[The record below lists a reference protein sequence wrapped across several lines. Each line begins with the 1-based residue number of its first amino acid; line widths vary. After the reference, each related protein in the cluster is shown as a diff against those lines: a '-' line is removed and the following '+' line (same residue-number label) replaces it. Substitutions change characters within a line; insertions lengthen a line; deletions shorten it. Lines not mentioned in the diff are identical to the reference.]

1 MKIRRLE
8 RLKMVVTKVFQI
20 KQPGNLKNAINY
32 IVNDAKTLKADDM
45 NDPENIFSYEVQ
57 GEEVFKRLVSGY
69 DLTDSSD
76 KDTVY
81 DDFILTKMSADSLNG
96 NDRLS
101 DLKNPD
107 RVLAHHLIQS
117 FSPDDNLTP
126 EEIHEIGRKTV
137 LELTGGNHQFIIATH
152 MDKGHIHN
160 HIIFNTTN
168 STTLKKFEW
177 KKGTKQSLS
186 KISDKHSELAGAK
199 IIEPK
204 MNNSYTKYSAW
215 RRQNNYR
222 FEIKERLDFL
232 LKHSLSLEDFKQK
245 AAALDLQIDFSG
257 KFVKY
262 KLLDQPQQRN
272 VRDNTLSKKGLYSL
286 EKIKERIS
294 KNQLVFDVEE
304 LKAQYQESKEKTAND
319 FELKLEVESWQVEQ
333 ESKQGIYVQMDM
345 GALNSGTILIPS
357 HKVDKNED
365 GNYTI
370 YIKEK
375 DYFYFLNPDQSQK
388 NRYMMGLTVARQ
400 LAKQN
405 GETLVTKNAQIS
417 SMRELIKEYNFLV
430 EHGVTDGAQFQHL
443 EERFNEKIETTQEEL
458 RQLDERL
465 GRYHKIEGAL
475 LAIQK
480 SPENSLTSVQL
491 LDDLG
496 VPKDIGL
503 EDVSQLIKQFQIE
516 KGALQEFFDDTLKHY
531 TDYRDIKEHVR
542 SREEK
547 VDRRFED
554 EKVL

>member
-1 MKIRRLE
+1 
-8 RLKMVVTKVFQI
+8 MVVIKTPKQI
-20 KQPGNLKNAINY
+20 KTPSNLKIAVRY
-32 IVNDAKTLKADDM
+32 ILNEAKTLVSGTAESDLDFPLVYH
-45 NDPENIFSYEVQ
+45 D
-57 GEEVFKRLVSGY
+57 GELQMKLVSGNGI
-69 DLTDSSD
+69 SD
-76 KDTVY
+76 FSVADEEMVMTKLAAAFKKG
-81 DDFILTKMSADSLNG
+81 DD
-96 NDRLS
+96 
-101 DLKNPD
+101 DLKELSSGKQ
-107 RVLAHHLIQS
+107 VLAHHIIQS

-126 EEIHEIGRKTV
+126 EQVHEIGRQTM
-137 LELTGGNHQFIIATH
+137 LELTGGNYEFVIATH
-152 MDKGHIHN
+152 TDKDHLHN
-160 HIIFNTTN
+160 HIILNTTN
-168 STTLKKFEW
+168 SSTLKKFRWE
-177 KKGTKQSLS
+177 KKTLKNLRA
-186 KISDKHSELAGAK
+186 ISDKYAARYGAK
-199 IIEPK
+199 IIEPTMK
-204 MNNSYTKYSAW
+204 NSYTKYSAW

-232 LKHSLSLEDFKQK
+232 LKHSLSLEDFKHK

-272 VRDNTLSKKGLYSL
+272 VRDDTLSKKGLYSL

-304 LKAQYQESKEKTAND
+304 LKEQYQESKEKTAND

-430 EHGVTDGAQFQHL
+430 EHGVTDGTQFQHL
-443 EERFNEKIETTQEEL
+443 EERFNEKIEATQEEL

-480 SPENSLTSVQL
+480 SPENSLAAVQL

-496 VPKDIGL
+496 VPKDMGL

>member
-1 MKIRRLE
+1 
-8 RLKMVVTKVFQI
+8 MVVIKTPKQI
-20 KQPGNLKNAINY
+20 KTPSNLKIAVRY
-32 IVNDAKTLKADDM
+32 ILNEAKTLVSGTAESDLDFPLVYH
-45 NDPENIFSYEVQ
+45 D
-57 GEEVFKRLVSGY
+57 GELQMKLVSGNGI
-69 DLTDSSD
+69 SD
-76 KDTVY
+76 FSVADEEMVMTKLAAAFKKG
-81 DDFILTKMSADSLNG
+81 DD
-96 NDRLS
+96 
-101 DLKNPD
+101 DLKELSSGKQ
-107 RVLAHHLIQS
+107 VLAHHIIQS

-126 EEIHEIGRKTV
+126 EQVHEIGRQTM
-137 LELTGGNHQFIIATH
+137 LELTGGNYEFVIATH
-152 MDKGHIHN
+152 TDKDHLHN
-160 HIIFNTTN
+160 HIILNTTN
-168 STTLKKFEW
+168 TSTLKKFRWE
-177 KKGTKQSLS
+177 KKTLKNLRA
-186 KISDKHSELAGAK
+186 ISDKYAARYGAK
-199 IIEPK
+199 IIEPTMK
-204 MNNSYTKYSAW
+204 NSYTKYSAW

-232 LKHSLSLEDFKQK
+232 LKHSLSLEDFKHK

-272 VRDNTLSKKGLYSL
+272 VRDDTLSKKGLYSL

-304 LKAQYQESKEKTAND
+304 LKEQYQESKEKTAND

-430 EHGVTDGAQFQHL
+430 EHGVTDGTQFQHL
-443 EERFNEKIETTQEEL
+443 EERFNEKIEATQEEL

-480 SPENSLTSVQL
+480 SPENSLAAVQL

-496 VPKDIGL
+496 VPKDMGL

-554 EKVL
+554 EKTL

>member
-1 MKIRRLE
+1 
-8 RLKMVVTKVFQI
+8 MVVIKSPTQI
-20 KQPGNLKNAINY
+20 KTPANLKRAVNY
-32 IVNDAKTLKADDM
+32 ILNEAKTLVSETAESDLDFPLVYH
-45 NDPENIFSYEVQ
+45 D
-57 GEEVFKRLVSGY
+57 GELQMKLVSGNGI
-69 DLTDSSD
+69 SD
-76 KDTVY
+76 FSVADEEMVMTKLAAAFKKG
-81 DDFILTKMSADSLNG
+81 DD
-96 NDRLS
+96 
-101 DLKNPD
+101 DLKELSSGKQ
-107 RVLAHHLIQS
+107 VLAHHIIQS

-126 EEIHEIGRKTV
+126 EQVHEIGRQTM
-137 LELTGGNHQFIIATH
+137 LELTGGNYEFVIATH
-152 MDKGHIHN
+152 TDKDHLHN
-160 HIIFNTTN
+160 HIILNTTN
-168 STTLKKFEW
+168 TSTLKKFRWE
-177 KKGTKQSLS
+177 KKTLKNLRA
-186 KISDKHSELAGAK
+186 ISDKYAARYGAK
-199 IIEPK
+199 IIEPTMK
-204 MNNSYTKYSAW
+204 NSYTKYSAW

-232 LKHSLSLEDFKQK
+232 LKHSLSLEDFKHK

-272 VRDNTLSKKGLYSL
+272 VRDDTLSKKGLYSL

-304 LKAQYQESKEKTAND
+304 LKEQYQESKEKTAND

-430 EHGVTDGAQFQHL
+430 EHGVTDGTQFQHL
-443 EERFNEKIETTQEEL
+443 EERFNEKIEATQEEL

-475 LAIQK
+475 LAIQQ
-480 SPENSLTSVQL
+480 SPENSLAAVQL

-496 VPKDIGL
+496 VPKDMGL

-531 TDYRDIKEHVR
+531 TDYRDVKEHVR

-554 EKVL
+554 GKTL

>member
-1 MKIRRLE
+1 
-8 RLKMVVTKVFQI
+8 MVVIKTPKQI
-20 KQPGNLKNAINY
+20 KTPSNLKIAVRY
-32 IVNDAKTLKADDM
+32 ILNEAKTLVSGTAESDLDFPLVYH
-45 NDPENIFSYEVQ
+45 D
-57 GEEVFKRLVSGY
+57 GELQMKLVSGNGI
-69 DLTDSSD
+69 SD
-76 KDTVY
+76 YSVADEEMVMTKLAAAFKKG
-81 DDFILTKMSADSLNG
+81 DD
-96 NDRLS
+96 
-101 DLKNPD
+101 DLKELSSGKQ
-107 RVLAHHLIQS
+107 VLAHHIIQS

-126 EEIHEIGRKTV
+126 EQVHEIGRQTM
-137 LELTGGNHQFIIATH
+137 LELTGGNYEFVIATH
-152 MDKGHIHN
+152 TDKDHLHN
-160 HIIFNTTN
+160 HIILNTTN
-168 STTLKKFEW
+168 TSTLKKFRWE
-177 KKGTKQSLS
+177 KKTLKNLRA
-186 KISDKHSELAGAK
+186 ISDKYAARYGAK
-199 IIEPK
+199 IIEPTMK
-204 MNNSYTKYSAW
+204 NSYTKYSAW

-232 LKHSLSLEDFKQK
+232 LKHSLSLEDFKHK
-245 AAALDLQIDFSG
+245 AAALDLQVDFSG

-272 VRDNTLSKKGLYSL
+272 VRDDTLSKKGLYSL

-304 LKAQYQESKEKTAND
+304 LKEQYQESKEKTAND

-430 EHGVTDGAQFQHL
+430 EHGVTDGTQFQHL
-443 EERFNEKIETTQEEL
+443 EERFNEKIEATQEEL

-475 LAIQK
+475 LAIQQ
-480 SPENSLTSVQL
+480 SPENSLAAVQL

-496 VPKDIGL
+496 VPKDMGL

-516 KGALQEFFDDTLKHY
+516 KRALQEFFDDTLKHY

-554 EKVL
+554 GKTL

>member
-1 MKIRRLE
+1 
-8 RLKMVVTKVFQI
+8 MVVIKTPKQI
-20 KQPGNLKNAINY
+20 KTPSNLKIAVRY
-32 IVNDAKTLKADDM
+32 ILNEAKTLVSETAESDLDFPLVYH
-45 NDPENIFSYEVQ
+45 N
-57 GEEVFKRLVSGY
+57 GELQMKLVSGNGI
-69 DLTDSSD
+69 SD
-76 KDTVY
+76 FSVADEEMVMTKLAAAFKKG
-81 DDFILTKMSADSLNG
+81 DD
-96 NDRLS
+96 
-101 DLKNPD
+101 DLKELSSGKQ
-107 RVLAHHLIQS
+107 VLAHHIIQS

-126 EEIHEIGRKTV
+126 EQVHEIGRQMM
-137 LELTGGNHQFIIATH
+137 LELTGGNYEFVIATH
-152 MDKGHIHN
+152 TDKDHLHN
-160 HIIFNTTN
+160 HIILNTTN
-168 STTLKKFEW
+168 TSTLKKFRWE
-177 KKGTKQSLS
+177 KKTLKNLRA
-186 KISDKHSELAGAK
+186 ISDKYAARYGAK
-199 IIEPK
+199 IIEPTMK
-204 MNNSYTKYSAW
+204 NSYTKYSAW

-222 FEIKERLDFL
+222 FEIKDRLDFL

-245 AAALDLQIDFSG
+245 AVALDLQIDFSG

-262 KLLDQPQQRN
+262 KLLDHPQQRN
-272 VRDNTLSKKGLYSL
+272 VRDDTLSKKGLYSL

-294 KNQLVFDVEE
+294 KNQLVFFLVVLIE
-304 LKAQYQESKEKTAND
+304 QYQESKEKTAND

-430 EHGVTDGAQFQHL
+430 EHGVTDGTQFQHL

-458 RQLDERL
+458 RQLDKRL

-496 VPKDIGL
+496 VPKDMGL

-531 TDYRDIKEHVR
+531 TDYRDIKDHLR

>member
-1 MKIRRLE
+1 
-8 RLKMVVTKVFQI
+8 MVVIKSPTQI
-20 KQPGNLKNAINY
+20 KTPANLKRAVNY
-32 IVNDAKTLKADDM
+32 ILNEAKTLVSGTAESDLDFPLVYH
-45 NDPENIFSYEVQ
+45 D
-57 GEEVFKRLVSGY
+57 GELQMKLVSGNGI
-69 DLTDSSD
+69 SD
-76 KDTVY
+76 FSVADEEMVMTKLAAAFKKG
-81 DDFILTKMSADSLNG
+81 DD
-96 NDRLS
+96 
-101 DLKNPD
+101 DLKELSSGKQ
-107 RVLAHHLIQS
+107 VLAHHIIQS

-126 EEIHEIGRKTV
+126 EQVHEIGRQTM
-137 LELTGGNHQFIIATH
+137 LELTGGNYEFVIATH
-152 MDKGHIHN
+152 TDKDHLHN
-160 HIIFNTTN
+160 HIILNTTN
-168 STTLKKFEW
+168 TSTLKKFRWE
-177 KKGTKQSLS
+177 KKTLKNLRA
-186 KISDKHSELAGAK
+186 ISDKYAARYGAK
-199 IIEPK
+199 IIEPTMK
-204 MNNSYTKYSAW
+204 NSYTKYSAW

-245 AAALDLQIDFSG
+245 AAALNLQIDFSG

-272 VRDNTLSKKGLYSL
+272 VRDDTLSKKGLYSL

-304 LKAQYQESKEKTAND
+304 LKEQYQESKEKTAND

-443 EERFNEKIETTQEEL
+443 EERFNEKIEATQEEL

-475 LAIQK
+475 LAIQQ
-480 SPENSLTSVQL
+480 SPENSLAAVQL

-496 VPKDIGL
+496 VPKDMGL

>member
-1 MKIRRLE
+1 
-8 RLKMVVTKVFQI
+8 MVVIKTPKQI
-20 KQPGNLKNAINY
+20 KTPSNLKIAVRY
-32 IVNDAKTLKADDM
+32 ILNEAKTLVSGTAESDLDFPLVYH
-45 NDPENIFSYEVQ
+45 N
-57 GEEVFKRLVSGY
+57 GELQMKLVSGNGI
-69 DLTDSSD
+69 SD
-76 KDTVY
+76 YSVADKEMVMTKLAAAFKKG
-81 DDFILTKMSADSLNG
+81 DD
-96 NDRLS
+96 
-101 DLKNPD
+101 DLKELSSGKQ
-107 RVLAHHLIQS
+107 VLAHHIIQS

-126 EEIHEIGRKTV
+126 EQVHEIGRQTM
-137 LELTGGNHQFIIATH
+137 LELTGGNYEFVIATH
-152 MDKGHIHN
+152 TDKDHLHN
-160 HIIFNTTN
+160 HIILNTTN
-168 STTLKKFEW
+168 TSTLKKFRWE
-177 KKGTKQSLS
+177 KKTLKNLRA
-186 KISDKHSELAGAK
+186 ISDKHAARYGAK
-199 IIEPK
+199 IIEPIMK
-204 MNNSYTKYSAW
+204 NSYTKYSAW

-232 LKHSLSLEDFKQK
+232 LKHSLSLEDFKHK
-245 AAALDLQIDFSG
+245 AAALDLQVDFSG

-272 VRDNTLSKKGLYSL
+272 VRDDTLAKKGLYSL
-286 EKIKERIS
+286 EKIRERIS

-304 LKAQYQESKEKTAND
+304 LKEQYQESKEKTAND

-388 NRYMMGLTVARQ
+388 NRYMMGLTIARQ

-430 EHGVTDGAQFQHL
+430 EHGVTDGTQFQHL
-443 EERFNEKIETTQEEL
+443 EERFNEKIEATQEEL

-475 LAIQK
+475 LAIQQ
-480 SPENSLTSVQL
+480 SPENSLVAVQL

-496 VPKDIGL
+496 VPKDMGL

-531 TDYRDIKEHVR
+531 TDYRDVKEHVR

-554 EKVL
+554 EKTV

>member
-1 MKIRRLE
+1 
-8 RLKMVVTKVFQI
+8 MVVIKTPKQI
-20 KQPGNLKNAINY
+20 KTPSNLKIAVRY
-32 IVNDAKTLKADDM
+32 ILNEAKTLVSGTAESDLDFPLVYH
-45 NDPENIFSYEVQ
+45 D
-57 GEEVFKRLVSGY
+57 GELQMKLVSGNGI
-69 DLTDSSD
+69 SD
-76 KDTVY
+76 FSVADEEMVMTKLAAAFKKG
-81 DDFILTKMSADSLNG
+81 DD
-96 NDRLS
+96 
-101 DLKNPD
+101 DLKELSSGKQ
-107 RVLAHHLIQS
+107 VLAHHIIQS

-126 EEIHEIGRKTV
+126 EQVHEIGRQTM
-137 LELTGGNHQFIIATH
+137 LELTGGNYEFVIATH
-152 MDKGHIHN
+152 TDKDHLHN
-160 HIIFNTTN
+160 HIILNTTN
-168 STTLKKFEW
+168 TSTLKKFRWE
-177 KKGTKQSLS
+177 KKTLKNLRA
-186 KISDKHSELAGAK
+186 ISDKYAARYGAK
-199 IIEPK
+199 IIEPTMK
-204 MNNSYTKYSAW
+204 NSYTKYSAW

-232 LKHSLSLEDFKQK
+232 LKHSLSLEDFKHK

-272 VRDNTLSKKGLYSL
+272 VRDDTLSKKGLYSL
-286 EKIKERIS
+286 EKINERIS
-294 KNQLVFDVEE
+294 KNQLVFDVEK
-304 LKAQYQESKEKTAND
+304 LKEQYQESKEKTAND

-430 EHGVTDGAQFQHL
+430 EHGVTDGTQFQHL
-443 EERFNEKIETTQEEL
+443 EERFNEKIEATQEEL

-475 LAIQK
+475 LAIQQ
-480 SPENSLTSVQL
+480 SPENSLAALQL

-496 VPKDIGL
+496 VPKDMGL

-554 EKVL
+554 EKTL

>member
-1 MKIRRLE
+1 
-8 RLKMVVTKVFQI
+8 MVVIKTPKQI
-20 KQPGNLKNAINY
+20 KTPSNLKIAVRY
-32 IVNDAKTLKADDM
+32 ILNEAKTLVSETAESDLDFPLVYH
-45 NDPENIFSYEVQ
+45 N
-57 GEEVFKRLVSGY
+57 GELQMKLVSGNGI
-69 DLTDSSD
+69 SD
-76 KDTVY
+76 FSVADEEMVMTKLAAAFKKG
-81 DDFILTKMSADSLNG
+81 DD
-96 NDRLS
+96 
-101 DLKNPD
+101 DLKELSSGKQ
-107 RVLAHHLIQS
+107 VLAHHIIQS

-126 EEIHEIGRKTV
+126 EQVHEIGRQTM
-137 LELTGGNHQFIIATH
+137 LELTGGNYEFVIATH
-152 MDKGHIHN
+152 TDKDHLHN
-160 HIIFNTTN
+160 HIILNTTN
-168 STTLKKFEW
+168 TSTLKKFRWE
-177 KKGTKQSLS
+177 KKTLKNLRA
-186 KISDKHSELAGAK
+186 ISDKYAARYGAK
-199 IIEPK
+199 IIEPTMK
-204 MNNSYTKYSAW
+204 NSYTKYSAW

-222 FEIKERLDFL
+222 FEIKDRLDFL

-375 DYFYFLNPDQSQK
+375 DYFYFLNPDLSQK

-443 EERFNEKIETTQEEL
+443 EERFNEKIEATQEEL

-475 LAIQK
+475 LAIQQ
-480 SPENSLTSVQL
+480 SPENSLAAVQL

-496 VPKDIGL
+496 VPKDMGL

>member
-1 MKIRRLE
+1 
-8 RLKMVVTKVFQI
+8 MVVIKTPKQI
-20 KQPGNLKNAINY
+20 KTPSNLKIAVRY
-32 IVNDAKTLKADDM
+32 ILNEAKTLVSGTAESDLDFPLVYH
-45 NDPENIFSYEVQ
+45 D
-57 GEEVFKRLVSGY
+57 GELQMKLVSGNGI
-69 DLTDSSD
+69 SD
-76 KDTVY
+76 FSVADEEMVMTKLAAAFKKG
-81 DDFILTKMSADSLNG
+81 DD
-96 NDRLS
+96 
-101 DLKNPD
+101 DLKELSSGKQ
-107 RVLAHHLIQS
+107 VLAHHIIQS

-126 EEIHEIGRKTV
+126 EQVHEIGRQTM
-137 LELTGGNHQFIIATH
+137 LELTGGNYEFVIATH
-152 MDKGHIHN
+152 TDKDHLHN
-160 HIIFNTTN
+160 HIILNTTN
-168 STTLKKFEW
+168 TSTLKKFRWE
-177 KKGTKQSLS
+177 KKTLKNLRA
-186 KISDKHSELAGAK
+186 ISDKYAARYGAK
-199 IIEPK
+199 IIEPTMK
-204 MNNSYTKYSAW
+204 NSYTKYSAW

-232 LKHSLSLEDFKQK
+232 LKHSLSLEDFKHK
-245 AAALDLQIDFSG
+245 AAALNLQIDFSG

-272 VRDNTLSKKGLYSL
+272 VRDDTLSKKGLYSL

-304 LKAQYQESKEKTAND
+304 LKEQYQESKEKTAND

-365 GNYTI
+365 GNYII

-430 EHGVTDGAQFQHL
+430 EHGVTDGTQFQHL
-443 EERFNEKIETTQEEL
+443 EERFNEKIEATQEEL

-475 LAIQK
+475 LAIQQ
-480 SPENSLTSVQL
+480 SPENSLAAVQL

-496 VPKDIGL
+496 VPKDMGL

-531 TDYRDIKEHVR
+531 TDYRDVKEHVR

-554 EKVL
+554 EKTL

>member
-1 MKIRRLE
+1 
-8 RLKMVVTKVFQI
+8 MVVIKTPKQI
-20 KQPGNLKNAINY
+20 KTPSNLKIAVRY
-32 IVNDAKTLKADDM
+32 ILNEAKTLVSGTAESDLDFPLVYH
-45 NDPENIFSYEVQ
+45 D
-57 GEEVFKRLVSGY
+57 GELQMKLVSGNGI
-69 DLTDSSD
+69 SD
-76 KDTVY
+76 FSVADEEMVMTKLAAAFKKG
-81 DDFILTKMSADSLNG
+81 DD
-96 NDRLS
+96 
-101 DLKNPD
+101 DLKELSSGKQ
-107 RVLAHHLIQS
+107 VLAHHIIQS

-126 EEIHEIGRKTV
+126 EQVHEIGRQTM
-137 LELTGGNHQFIIATH
+137 LELTGGNYEFVIATH
-152 MDKGHIHN
+152 TDKDHLHN
-160 HIIFNTTN
+160 HIILNTTN
-168 STTLKKFEW
+168 TSTLKKFRWE
-177 KKGTKQSLS
+177 KKTLKNLRA
-186 KISDKHSELAGAK
+186 ISDKYAARYGAK
-199 IIEPK
+199 IIEPTMK
-204 MNNSYTKYSAW
+204 NSYTKYSAW

-232 LKHSLSLEDFKQK
+232 LKHSLSLEDFKHK

-272 VRDNTLSKKGLYSL
+272 VRDDTLSKKGLYSL

-304 LKAQYQESKEKTAND
+304 LKEQYQESKEKTAND

-430 EHGVTDGAQFQHL
+430 EHGVTDGTQFQHL
-443 EERFNEKIETTQEEL
+443 EERFNEKIEATQEEL

-480 SPENSLTSVQL
+480 SPENSLVAVQL

-496 VPKDIGL
+496 VPKDMGL

-554 EKVL
+554 EKTL

>member
-1 MKIRRLE
+1 
-8 RLKMVVTKVFQI
+8 MVVIKTPKQI
-20 KQPGNLKNAINY
+20 KTPSNLKIAVRY
-32 IVNDAKTLKADDM
+32 ILNEAKTLISGTVESDLDFPLVYH
-45 NDPENIFSYEVQ
+45 D
-57 GEEVFKRLVSGY
+57 GEFQMKLVSG
-69 DLTDSSD
+69 
-76 KDTVY
+76 
-81 DDFILTKMSADSLNG
+81 NG
-96 NDRLS
+96 LS
-101 DLKNPD
+101 DFSVADEEMVMTKLAAAFKKGDDDLKELSSGKQ
-107 RVLAHHLIQS
+107 VLAHHIIQS

-126 EEIHEIGRKTV
+126 EQVHEIGRQTM
-137 LELTGGNHQFIIATH
+137 LELTGGNYEFVIATH
-152 MDKGHIHN
+152 TDKDHLHN
-160 HIIFNTTN
+160 HIILNTTN
-168 STTLKKFEW
+168 TSTLKKFRWE
-177 KKGTKQSLS
+177 KKTLKNLRA
-186 KISDKHSELAGAK
+186 ISDKYAARYGAK
-199 IIEPK
+199 IIEPTMK
-204 MNNSYTKYSAW
+204 NSYTKYSAW

-245 AAALDLQIDFSG
+245 AAALELQIDFSG

-272 VRDNTLSKKGLYSL
+272 VRDDTLSKKGLYSL

-430 EHGVTDGAQFQHL
+430 EHGVTDGTQFQHL
-443 EERFNEKIETTQEEL
+443 EERFNEKIEVTQEEL

-475 LAIQK
+475 LAIQQ
-480 SPENSLTSVQL
+480 SPENSLAAVQL

-496 VPKDIGL
+496 VPKDMGL

>member
-1 MKIRRLE
+1 
-8 RLKMVVTKVFQI
+8 MVVIKSPTQI
-20 KQPGNLKNAINY
+20 KTPANLKRAVNY
-32 IVNDAKTLKADDM
+32 ILNEAKTLVSGTAESDLDFPLVYH
-45 NDPENIFSYEVQ
+45 D
-57 GEEVFKRLVSGY
+57 GELQMKLVSGNGI
-69 DLTDSSD
+69 SD
-76 KDTVY
+76 FSVADEEMVMTKLAAAFKKG
-81 DDFILTKMSADSLNG
+81 DD
-96 NDRLS
+96 
-101 DLKNPD
+101 DLKELSSGKQ
-107 RVLAHHLIQS
+107 VLAHHIIQS

-126 EEIHEIGRKTV
+126 EQVHEIGRQTM
-137 LELTGGNHQFIIATH
+137 LELTGGNYEFVIATH
-152 MDKGHIHN
+152 TDKDHLHN
-160 HIIFNTTN
+160 HIILNTTN
-168 STTLKKFEW
+168 TSTLKKFRWE
-177 KKGTKQSLS
+177 KKTLKNLRA
-186 KISDKHSELAGAK
+186 ISDKYAARYGAK
-199 IIEPK
+199 IIEPTMK
-204 MNNSYTKYSAW
+204 NSYTKYSAW

-272 VRDNTLSKKGLYSL
+272 VRDDTLSKKGLYSL

-304 LKAQYQESKEKTAND
+304 LKEQYQESKEKTAND

-430 EHGVTDGAQFQHL
+430 EHGVTDGTQFQHL

-475 LAIQK
+475 LAIQQ
-480 SPENSLTSVQL
+480 SPENSLAAVQL

-496 VPKDIGL
+496 VPKDMGL

-554 EKVL
+554 EKTL

>member
-1 MKIRRLE
+1 
-8 RLKMVVTKVFQI
+8 MVVIKTPKQI
-20 KQPGNLKNAINY
+20 KTPSNLKIAVRY
-32 IVNDAKTLKADDM
+32 ILNEAKTLVSETTESDLDFPLVYH
-45 NDPENIFSYEVQ
+45 N
-57 GEEVFKRLVSGY
+57 GELQMKLVSGNGI
-69 DLTDSSD
+69 SD
-76 KDTVY
+76 FSVADEEMVMTKLAAAFKKG
-81 DDFILTKMSADSLNG
+81 DD
-96 NDRLS
+96 
-101 DLKNPD
+101 DLKELSSGKQ
-107 RVLAHHLIQS
+107 VLAHHIIQS

-126 EEIHEIGRKTV
+126 EQVHEIGRQMM
-137 LELTGGNHQFIIATH
+137 LELTGGNYEFVIATH
-152 MDKGHIHN
+152 TDKDHLHN
-160 HIIFNTTN
+160 HIILNTTN
-168 STTLKKFEW
+168 TSTLKKFRWE
-177 KKGTKQSLS
+177 KKTLKNLRA
-186 KISDKHSELAGAK
+186 ISDKYAARYGAK
-199 IIEPK
+199 IIEPTMK
-204 MNNSYTKYSAW
+204 NSYTKYSAW

-222 FEIKERLDFL
+222 FEIKDRLDFL

-245 AAALDLQIDFSG
+245 AVALDLQVDFSG

-262 KLLDQPQQRN
+262 KLLDHPQQRN
-272 VRDNTLSKKGLYSL
+272 VRDDTLSKKGLYSL
-286 EKIKERIS
+286 EKIRERIS

-304 LKAQYQESKEKTAND
+304 LKEQYQESKEKTAND

-430 EHGVTDGAQFQHL
+430 EHGVTDGTQLQHL

-458 RQLDERL
+458 RQLDKRL

-496 VPKDIGL
+496 VPKDMGL

>member
-1 MKIRRLE
+1 
-8 RLKMVVTKVFQI
+8 MVVIKSPTQI
-20 KQPGNLKNAINY
+20 KTPANLKRAVNY
-32 IVNDAKTLKADDM
+32 ILNEAKTLVSGTAESDLDFPLVYH
-45 NDPENIFSYEVQ
+45 D
-57 GEEVFKRLVSGY
+57 GELQMKLVSGNGI
-69 DLTDSSD
+69 SD
-76 KDTVY
+76 FSVADEEMVMTKLAAAFKKG
-81 DDFILTKMSADSLNG
+81 DD
-96 NDRLS
+96 
-101 DLKNPD
+101 DLKELSSGKQ
-107 RVLAHHLIQS
+107 VLAHHIIQS

-126 EEIHEIGRKTV
+126 EQVHEIGRQTM
-137 LELTGGNHQFIIATH
+137 LELTGGNYEFVIATH
-152 MDKGHIHN
+152 TDKDHLHN
-160 HIIFNTTN
+160 HIILNTTN
-168 STTLKKFEW
+168 TSTLKKFRWE
-177 KKGTKQSLS
+177 KKTLKNLRA
-186 KISDKHSELAGAK
+186 ISDKYAARYGAK
-199 IIEPK
+199 IIEPTMK
-204 MNNSYTKYSAW
+204 NSYTKYSAW

-232 LKHSLSLEDFKQK
+232 MKHSLSLEDFKQK

-272 VRDNTLSKKGLYSL
+272 VRDDTLSKKGLYSL

-304 LKAQYQESKEKTAND
+304 LKEQYQESKEKTAND

-388 NRYMMGLTVARQ
+388 NRYMMGLTIARQ

-443 EERFNEKIETTQEEL
+443 EERFNEKIEATQEEL

-475 LAIQK
+475 LAIQQ
-480 SPENSLTSVQL
+480 SPENSLAAVQL

-496 VPKDIGL
+496 VPKDMGL

-554 EKVL
+554 EKTL

>member
-1 MKIRRLE
+1 
-8 RLKMVVTKVFQI
+8 MVVIKTPKQI
-20 KQPGNLKNAINY
+20 KTPSNLKIAVRY
-32 IVNDAKTLKADDM
+32 ILNEAKTLVSGTAESDLDFPLVYH
-45 NDPENIFSYEVQ
+45 D
-57 GEEVFKRLVSGY
+57 GELQMKLVSGNGI
-69 DLTDSSD
+69 SD
-76 KDTVY
+76 FSVADEEMVMTKLAAAFKKG
-81 DDFILTKMSADSLNG
+81 DD
-96 NDRLS
+96 
-101 DLKNPD
+101 DLKELSSGKQ
-107 RVLAHHLIQS
+107 VLAHHIIQS

-126 EEIHEIGRKTV
+126 EQVHEIGRQTM
-137 LELTGGNHQFIIATH
+137 LELTGGNYEFVIATH
-152 MDKGHIHN
+152 TDKDHLHN
-160 HIIFNTTN
+160 HIILNTTN
-168 STTLKKFEW
+168 TSTLKKFRWE
-177 KKGTKQSLS
+177 KKTLKNLRA
-186 KISDKHSELAGAK
+186 ISDKYAARYGAK
-199 IIEPK
+199 IIEPTMK
-204 MNNSYTKYSAW
+204 NSYTKYSAW

-232 LKHSLSLEDFKQK
+232 LKHSLSLEDFKHK

-272 VRDNTLSKKGLYSL
+272 VRDDTLSKKGLYSL
-286 EKIKERIS
+286 EKINERIS

-304 LKAQYQESKEKTAND
+304 LKEQYQESKEKTAND

-430 EHGVTDGAQFQHL
+430 EHGVTDGTQFQHL
-443 EERFNEKIETTQEEL
+443 EERFNEKIEATQKEL

-480 SPENSLTSVQL
+480 SPENSLAAVQL

-496 VPKDIGL
+496 VPKDMGL

-554 EKVL
+554 EKTL

>member
-1 MKIRRLE
+1 
-8 RLKMVVTKVFQI
+8 MVVIKTPKQI
-20 KQPGNLKNAINY
+20 KTPSNLKIAVRY
-32 IVNDAKTLKADDM
+32 ILNEAKTLVSGTVESDLDFPLVYH
-45 NDPENIFSYEVQ
+45 D
-57 GEEVFKRLVSGY
+57 GELQMKLVSGNGI
-69 DLTDSSD
+69 SD
-76 KDTVY
+76 FSVADEEMVMTKLAAAFKKG
-81 DDFILTKMSADSLNG
+81 DD
-96 NDRLS
+96 
-101 DLKNPD
+101 DLKELSSGKQ
-107 RVLAHHLIQS
+107 VLAHHIIQS

-126 EEIHEIGRKTV
+126 EQVHEIGRQTM
-137 LELTGGNHQFIIATH
+137 LELTGGNYEFVIATH
-152 MDKGHIHN
+152 TDKDHLHN
-160 HIIFNTTN
+160 HIILNTTN
-168 STTLKKFEW
+168 TSTLKKFRWE
-177 KKGTKQSLS
+177 KKTLKNLRA
-186 KISDKHSELAGAK
+186 ISDKYAARYGAK
-199 IIEPK
+199 IIEPTMK
-204 MNNSYTKYSAW
+204 NSYTKYSAW

-232 LKHSLSLEDFKQK
+232 LKHSLSLEDFKHK

-272 VRDNTLSKKGLYSL
+272 VRDDTLSKKGLYSL

-304 LKAQYQESKEKTAND
+304 LKEQYQESKEKTAND

-430 EHGVTDGAQFQHL
+430 EHGVTDGTQFQHL
-443 EERFNEKIETTQEEL
+443 EERFNEKIEATQEEL

-480 SPENSLTSVQL
+480 SPENSLAAVQL

-496 VPKDIGL
+496 VPKDMGL

-554 EKVL
+554 EKTL

>member
-1 MKIRRLE
+1 
-8 RLKMVVTKVFQI
+8 MVVIKSPTQI
-20 KQPGNLKNAINY
+20 KTPANLKRAVNY
-32 IVNDAKTLKADDM
+32 ILNEAKTLVSGTAESDLDFPLVYH
-45 NDPENIFSYEVQ
+45 D
-57 GEEVFKRLVSGY
+57 GELQMKLVSGNGI
-69 DLTDSSD
+69 SD
-76 KDTVY
+76 FSVADEEMVMTKLAAAFKKG
-81 DDFILTKMSADSLNG
+81 DD
-96 NDRLS
+96 
-101 DLKNPD
+101 DLKELSSGKQ
-107 RVLAHHLIQS
+107 VLAHHIIQS

-126 EEIHEIGRKTV
+126 EQVHEIGRQTM
-137 LELTGGNHQFIIATH
+137 LELTGGNYEFVIATH
-152 MDKGHIHN
+152 TDKDHLHN
-160 HIIFNTTN
+160 HIILNTTN
-168 STTLKKFEW
+168 TSTLKKFRWE
-177 KKGTKQSLS
+177 KKTLKNLRA
-186 KISDKHSELAGAK
+186 ISDKYAARYGAK
-199 IIEPK
+199 IIEPTMK
-204 MNNSYTKYSAW
+204 NSYTKYSAW

-232 LKHSLSLEDFKQK
+232 LKHSLSLEDFKHK
-245 AAALDLQIDFSG
+245 AAALDLQVDFSG

-272 VRDNTLSKKGLYSL
+272 VRDDTLSKKGLYSL

-304 LKAQYQESKEKTAND
+304 LKEQYQESKEKTAND

-405 GETLVTKNAQIS
+405 GETLVTKNAKIS

-443 EERFNEKIETTQEEL
+443 EERFNEKIEATQEEL

-475 LAIQK
+475 LAIQQ
-480 SPENSLTSVQL
+480 SPENSLAAVQL

-496 VPKDIGL
+496 VPKDMGL

>member
-1 MKIRRLE
+1 
-8 RLKMVVTKVFQI
+8 MVVIKTPKQI
-20 KQPGNLKNAINY
+20 KTPSNLKIAVRY
-32 IVNDAKTLKADDM
+32 ILNEAKTLVSGTAESDLDFPLVYH
-45 NDPENIFSYEVQ
+45 D
-57 GEEVFKRLVSGY
+57 GELQMKLVSGNGI
-69 DLTDSSD
+69 SD
-76 KDTVY
+76 FSVADEEMVMTKLAAAFKKG
-81 DDFILTKMSADSLNG
+81 DD
-96 NDRLS
+96 
-101 DLKNPD
+101 DLKELSSGKQ
-107 RVLAHHLIQS
+107 VLAHHIIQS

-126 EEIHEIGRKTV
+126 EQVHEIGRQTM
-137 LELTGGNHQFIIATH
+137 LELTGGNYEFVIATH
-152 MDKGHIHN
+152 TDKDHLHN
-160 HIIFNTTN
+160 HIILNTTN
-168 STTLKKFEW
+168 TSTLKKFRWE
-177 KKGTKQSLS
+177 KKTLKNLRA
-186 KISDKHSELAGAK
+186 ISDKYAARYGAK
-199 IIEPK
+199 IIEPTMK
-204 MNNSYTKYSAW
+204 NSYTKYSAW

-232 LKHSLSLEDFKQK
+232 LKHSLSLEDFKHK

-272 VRDNTLSKKGLYSL
+272 VRDDTLSKKGLYSL

-304 LKAQYQESKEKTAND
+304 LKEQYQESKEKTAND

-430 EHGVTDGAQFQHL
+430 EHGVTDGTQFQHL
-443 EERFNEKIETTQEEL
+443 EERFNEKIEATQEEL

-480 SPENSLTSVQL
+480 SPENSLAAVQL

-496 VPKDIGL
+496 VPKDMGL
-503 EDVSQLIKQFQIE
+503 EDVSQMIKQFQIE

>member
-1 MKIRRLE
+1 
-8 RLKMVVTKVFQI
+8 MVVIKTPKQI
-20 KQPGNLKNAINY
+20 KTPSNLKIAVRY
-32 IVNDAKTLKADDM
+32 ILNEAKTLVSGTAESDVDFPLVYH
-45 NDPENIFSYEVQ
+45 D
-57 GEEVFKRLVSGY
+57 GELQMKLVSGNGI
-69 DLTDSSD
+69 SD
-76 KDTVY
+76 FSVADEEMVMTKLAAAFKKG
-81 DDFILTKMSADSLNG
+81 DD
-96 NDRLS
+96 
-101 DLKNPD
+101 DLKELSSGKQ
-107 RVLAHHLIQS
+107 VLAHHIIQS

-126 EEIHEIGRKTV
+126 EQVHEIGRQTM
-137 LELTGGNHQFIIATH
+137 LELTGGNYEFVIATH
-152 MDKGHIHN
+152 TDKDHLHN
-160 HIIFNTTN
+160 HIILNTTN
-168 STTLKKFEW
+168 TSTLKKFRWE
-177 KKGTKQSLS
+177 KKTLKNLRA
-186 KISDKHSELAGAK
+186 ISDKYAARYGAK
-199 IIEPK
+199 IIEPTMK
-204 MNNSYTKYSAW
+204 NSYTKYSAW

-232 LKHSLSLEDFKQK
+232 LKHSLSLEDFKHK

-272 VRDNTLSKKGLYSL
+272 VRDDTLSKKGLYSL

-304 LKAQYQESKEKTAND
+304 LKEQYQESKEKTAND

-430 EHGVTDGAQFQHL
+430 EHGVTDGTQFQHL
-443 EERFNEKIETTQEEL
+443 EERFNEKIEATQEEL

-480 SPENSLTSVQL
+480 SPENSLAAVQL

-496 VPKDIGL
+496 VPKDMGL

-554 EKVL
+554 EKTL

>member
-1 MKIRRLE
+1 
-8 RLKMVVTKVFQI
+8 MVVIKTPKQI
-20 KQPGNLKNAINY
+20 KTPSNLKIAVRY
-32 IVNDAKTLKADDM
+32 ILNEAKTLVSGTAESDLDFPLVYH
-45 NDPENIFSYEVQ
+45 D
-57 GEEVFKRLVSGY
+57 GELQMKLVSGNGI
-69 DLTDSSD
+69 SD
-76 KDTVY
+76 FSVADEEMVMTKLAAAFKKG
-81 DDFILTKMSADSLNG
+81 DD
-96 NDRLS
+96 
-101 DLKNPD
+101 DLKELSSGKQ
-107 RVLAHHLIQS
+107 VLAHHIIQS

-126 EEIHEIGRKTV
+126 EQVHEIGRQTM
-137 LELTGGNHQFIIATH
+137 LELTGGNYEFVIATH
-152 MDKGHIHN
+152 TDKDHLHN
-160 HIIFNTTN
+160 HIILNTTN
-168 STTLKKFEW
+168 TSTLKKFRWE
-177 KKGTKQSLS
+177 KKTLKNLRA
-186 KISDKHSELAGAK
+186 ISDKYAARYGAK
-199 IIEPK
+199 IIEPTMK
-204 MNNSYTKYSAW
+204 NSYTKYSAW

-232 LKHSLSLEDFKQK
+232 LKHSLSLEDFKHK

-272 VRDNTLSKKGLYSL
+272 VRDDTLSKKGLYSL

-304 LKAQYQESKEKTAND
+304 LKEQYQESKEKTAND

-430 EHGVTDGAQFQHL
+430 EHGVTDGTQFQHL
-443 EERFNEKIETTQEEL
+443 EERFNEKIEATQEEL
-458 RQLDERL
+458 RQLEERL

-475 LAIQK
+475 LAIQQ
-480 SPENSLTSVQL
+480 SPENSLAAVQL

-496 VPKDIGL
+496 VPKDMGL

-554 EKVL
+554 EKTL